1 MVYSIRA
8 INLSSMNA
16 TRKGNAISVSLNHT
30 IRLHTRKTTRR
41 TQLMLTRRN
50 ITDRNP
56 EKENRKFS
64 RHYWNWAACNKIWH
78 KMKNIPFNSF
88 SIESILC
95 EFLIKMWFVL
105 IESRRRTAFSF
116 NKTPDFFLSFYCFD
130 KNYFITTL

>member
-95 EFLIKMWFVL
+95 EFLIKMWFVR
-105 IESRRRTAFSF
+105 IESRRRTAFPSI
-116 NKTPDFFLSFYCFD
+116 KLQISWFFFFYFYWT
-130 KNYFITTL
+130 KLWHT